1 MWGQAFSLPPPF
13 QAASGIEG
21 NACII
26 CVIVMPARRA
36 EARRQPRM
44 AGPTWFSHRL
54 SQSRLCNC
62 LGSLRFPQPVIR
74 RSYTLRTGHGEW
86 RMIP

>member
-26 CVIVMPARRA
+26 CFIVMSARRA
-36 EARRQPRM
+36 EARRQP
-44 AGPTWFSHRL
+44 
-54 SQSRLCNC
+54 
-62 LGSLRFPQPVIR
+62 
-74 RSYTLRTGHGEW
+74 
-86 RMIP
+86 